1 MKLDEATRTSREEVH
16 MNLEHRKLGNR
27 GREGG
32 TMASWGATGI
42 RELAGIFLS
51 SGRWYLG

>member
-1 MKLDEATRTSREEVH
+1 MKLDEATRTSREDVH
-16 MNLEHRKLGNR
+16 MNLEHGKLGNR